1 MTSTWF
7 QSDSARSSLNTPNGE
22 AATSRNGEGEEDKK
36 MSATIRRQSAEEEE
50 ENGHSRKNNAPSSH
64 LIKAGGTKGFPG
76 RVSSNSNIAGMSTIA
91 HQGGSTSNDNNK
103 NKTIRTTTDLC
114 LRGKQP
120 RSQTPTTCCCASL
133 TQNSSMNGSRF
144 PIYGEQ
150 RTRI

>member
-103 NKTIRTTTDLC
+103 NNNNKNNNRPLSPGKTTSQSNANDLL
-114 LRGKQP
+114 LRFFD
-120 RSQTPTTCCCASL
+120 S
-133 TQNSSMNGSRF
+133 NSSMNGSRF